1 MKNEGKSRY
10 LALSV
15 LSLSVG
21 IIAWWF
27 FTDFLKTIPAI
38 VMPGPVKVFQ
48 TFAKK
53 LFDTTPDGATLLQH
67 LQSSLTVALSGY
79 AIGVLIGIP
88 LGILMAWYN
97 KLDMF
102 IRPLF
107 DLLRPIPGLAW
118 IPVMIVLFGIGI
130 FSKAMVIFLS
140 VFVACVIN
148 SYSGIKQT
156 KAVHLWVG
164 QTFGASNFELLWRIA
179 IPTSLPMLLTG
190 LRVALGAAW
199 TTLIAAELLAST
211 RGVGFM
217 IQQSRGLF
225 RPDIIIVGMITIGGV
240 GALLAKLI
248 TLLEKI
254 LLKGGR
260 W

>member
-1 MKNEGKSRY
+1 
-10 LALSV
+10 
-15 LSLSVG
+15 
-21 IIAWWF
+21 
-27 FTDFLKTIPAI
+27 
-38 VMPGPVKVFQ
+38 
-48 TFAKK
+48 
-53 LFDTTPDGATLLQH
+53 LQH

-79 AIGVLIGIP
+79 AIGVFIGIP

-102 IRPLF
+102 VRPLF

-130 FSKAMVIFLS
+130 ISKAMVIFLS